1 MLDGWKTY
9 IVIILMAIYNVL
21 SQLGLLPGIDTP
33 TVETFINVL
42 LAILGLIFNK
52 AGRNRIAR
60 TGKV

>member
-33 TVETFINVL
+33 MMETFINVL
-42 LAILGLIFNK
+42 LAIMGLIFNK